1 MVLFNISKEET
12 LIKLW
17 EGTKTIG
24 LGFIHSDRKPTIK
37 DVKEHFKKYG
47 DYIDYF
53 YGRPIKVDFSKYPNL
68 NSIGYNRDAG
78 SNKMELIAEE
88 GTYEKYVPTKTLNNS
103 EIRDLKKKCKIDI
116 YKVDTYPM
124 SI

>member
-17 EGTKTIG
+17 EGTKTVG

-37 DVKEHFKKYG
+37 DVKEHFEKYG

-53 YGRPIKVDFSKYPNL
+53 YGRPIKVDFSKHPNL
-68 NSIGYNRDAG
+68 NSIGYSLVDIG
-78 SNKMELIAEE
+78 TTLVFIPLYSKIAFVKSYHEA
-88 GTYEKYVPTKTLNNS
+88 TPSL
-103 EIRDLKKKCKIDI
+103 L
-116 YKVDTYPM
+116 
-124 SI
+124 